1 MSEDEEANKQAEIM
15 NKVEG
20 RDADP
25 STDEVIEYLALF
37 ADKNPAKQQEK
48 IDLVNQR
55 TQFNKSTLRDI
66 LEEQK
71 TKKSLKGFQIRKIV
85 KITPINKEDDT
96 VFEFHIEHQGE
107 EYSFRIVSSELVGP
121 QEFKK
126 KILEL
131 TDQLVTFESWND
143 QLNQWMEQCPLEVR
157 EEEPLKDAN
166 AVVEH
171 IFNEFEMLQIA
182 EEMKEFKQ
190 FPESMALVK
199 EDDKEIWVSGTWID
213 SKVSSLN
220 KDVSLRKVR
229 TLLEDFMPNGKSKKV
244 RKDDDQFRAW
254 RFDQEKLVKI
264 GVLEDLEDSEGDE
277 Q

>member
-25 STDEVIEYLALF
+25 STDEVIDYLALF

-48 IDLVNQR
+48 VDLVSQR

-96 VFEFHIEHQGE
+96 VFEFHIEHVGN
-107 EYSFRIVSSELVGP
+107 EYSFKIVSSELVGP
-121 QEFKK
+121 NEFKK

-131 TDQLVTFESWND
+131 TDQLVTFDSWND
-143 QLNQWMEQCPLEVR
+143 QLNKWMEQCPLEVR

-190 FPESMALVK
+190 FPESMALMK

>member
-48 IDLVNQR
+48 VDLVSQR

-96 VFEFHIEHQGE
+96 VFEFHIEHHGE

-121 QEFKK
+121 NEFKK

-131 TDQLVTFESWND
+131 TDQLVTFDSWND
-143 QLNQWMEQCPLEVR
+143 QLNKWMEQCPLEVR

-190 FPESMALVK
+190 FPESMALMK

-264 GVLEDLEDSEGDE
+264 GVLEDLEDLEGDE

>member
-48 IDLVNQR
+48 VDLVSQR

-96 VFEFHIEHQGE
+96 VFEFHIKHVGN
-107 EYSFRIVSSELVGP
+107 EYSFKIVSSELVGP
-121 QEFKK
+121 NEFKK

-131 TDQLVTFESWND
+131 TDQLVTFDSWND
-143 QLNQWMEQCPLEVR
+143 QLNKWMEQCPLKVR

-190 FPESMALVK
+190 FPESMALVS
-199 EDDKEIWVSGTWID
+199 EDDEEIWVSGTWID

-229 TLLEDFMPNGKSKKV
+229 TLLEDFMPSGESKKV

-254 RFDQEKLVKI
+254 RFDRERLVKI
-264 GVLEDLEDSEGDE
+264 GVLEDLEGDE
-277 Q
+277 E

>member
-48 IDLVNQR
+48 VDLVSQR

-96 VFEFHIEHQGE
+96 VFEFHIEHVGN
-107 EYSFRIVSSELVGP
+107 EYSFKIVSSELVGP
-121 QEFKK
+121 NEFKK

-131 TDQLVTFESWND
+131 TDQLVTFDSWND
-143 QLNQWMEQCPLEVR
+143 QLNKWMEQCPLEVR

-190 FPESMALVK
+190 FPESMALMK

-264 GVLEDLEDSEGDE
+264 GVLEYLEDSEGDE

>member
-25 STDEVIEYLALF
+25 STDEVIDYLAIF
-37 ADKNPAKQQEK
+37 ADKHPAKQQEK
-48 IDLVNQR
+48 VDLVSQR

-96 VFEFHIEHQGE
+96 VFEFHIEHVGN
-107 EYSFRIVSSELVGP
+107 EYSFKIVSSELVGP
-121 QEFKK
+121 NEFKK

-131 TDQLVTFESWND
+131 TDQLVTFDSWND
-143 QLNQWMEQCPLEVR
+143 QLNKWMDQCPLEVR

-190 FPESMALVK
+190 FPESMALMK